1 MSQLLPQ
8 TNAAPNPLTVFS
20 ARDLRNRSGELLR
33 EAESG
38 QLSLVTK
45 HGRPAFLA
53 VPFTER
59 LLLEGVHRGLALAL
73 FEAGQVTLG
82 QGAKLAGLSTEGF
95 IELLG
100 DSGVAAASYPPEELD
115 DELERAL

>member
-1 MSQLLPQ
+1 MNQLAPR
-8 TNAAPNPLTVFS
+8 TESHPNPVVVFS

-33 EAESG
+33 EAERG
-38 QLSLVTK
+38 QLSLITK

-59 LLLEGVHRGLALAL
+59 LLVEGVHRGLALAL

-100 DSGVAAASYPPEELD
+100 DAGVTAVSYPPEELD